1 MSSIGPSGPRRSL
14 HKVNLHS
21 DVKDFVDLQMSEK
34 EYIIKIKRENVAY
47 IGLQKNEKDV
57 FEVYVRGTANG

>member
-1 MSSIGPSGPRRSL
+1 MRKPL
-14 HKVNLHS
+14 HKVELHS
-21 DVKDFVDLQMSEK
+21 DVKDFVDLQISDK

-57 FEVYVRGTANG
+57 FEIYVRGKVND